1 MIEHKD
7 QAWMNGKKP
16 NSMQSKNGL
25 TPASSEGQ
33 NQQAEEHRKVDLR
46 ETNRKEV
53 PCSDQ
58 RLTHRQN
65 AR

>member
-1 MIEHKD
+1 MIGHKD
-7 QAWMNGKKP
+7 QAWMNGEEP

-46 ETNRKEV
+46 ETNHKEV
-53 PCSDQ
+53 SCSDG
-58 RLTHRQN
+58 RITSRQN

>member
-1 MIEHKD
+1 
-7 QAWMNGKKP
+7 MNGKEP

-33 NQQAEEHRKVDLR
+33 NQQADEHRKVDLR
-46 ETNRKEV
+46 ETNHKEV
-53 PCSDQ
+53 PCSDKGI
-58 RLTHRQN
+58 TSRQN